1 MIKGKTHLTLS
12 ERKQIE
18 LGLEERRSLGQI
30 ARSLGK
36 STSTVL
42 REIRKHTARVQSGA
56 FGRPFNS
63 CLHRKKC
70 DHRNLCDLNPACSR
84 KCSLCKLCCS
94 VCPDFEEERCTL
106 LDSSPHVCNGCKQR
120 RFCTLEKNRSIKLL
134 TLRMNTKIFCTLRG
148 RGSIFP
154 GKSS

>member
-42 REIRKHTARVQSGA
+42 REIRKHTAGSSRALLAGHSTVA
-56 FGRPFNS
+56 
-63 CLHRKKC
+63 CIEKKAITATC
-70 DHRNLCDLNPACSR
+70 
-84 KCSLCKLCCS
+84 
-94 VCPDFEEERCTL
+94 V
-106 LDSSPHVCNGCKQR
+106 
-120 RFCTLEKNRSIKLL
+120 I
-134 TLRMNTKIFCTLRG
+134 
-148 RGSIFP
+148 
-154 GKSS
+154 

>member
-56 FGRPFNS
+56 FGRPFNC

-120 RFCTLEKNRSIKLL
+120 RFCTLEKSLYKALDA
-134 TLRMNTKIFCTLRG
+134 
-148 RGSIFP
+148 
-154 GKSS
+154 